1 MTAELKKQQQD
12 EVEQLDKAKKRMG
25 NLQSIVE
32 TQKSEIKK
40 LETTIQEAEAEKRNQ
55 RKELEGVIA
64 ERDILGTQ
72 LIRRSEELKNL
83 FEKIKLQQST
93 LKKGEI
99 QYRERVQDVGALR
112 DKIMALKKELGSATS
127 TVAHVGNLR
136 KEVHVLHRELMIEQI
151 KVTALQVELGNP
163 MNVHR
168 WRTLE
173 GTDPATY
180 AMLQKVKVLQKRL
193 IIKTEEVLERDALIA
208 EKEKLYVQLK
218 GILARQP
225 GPDVAEQLALY
236 SENLKEKTA
245 QMKHMQGELK
255 KYQEKVG
262 EAQDSVD
269 QKQSELDHV
278 RKSYMDERRREQSQ
292 QRMADAPA

>member
-1 MTAELKKQQQD
+1 MGKK
-12 EVEQLDKAKKRMG
+12 
-25 NLQSIVE
+25 N
-32 TQKSEIKK
+32 QK
-40 LETTIQEAEAEKRNQ
+40 
-55 RKELEGVIA
+55 KELEGVIA

-72 LIRRSEELKNL
+72 LIKRSDELKDL

-99 QYRERVQDVGALR
+99 QYKERVSDVGALR
-112 DKIMALKKELGSATS
+112 DKILVLRKELGSAQS

-151 KVTALQVELGNP
+151 KVTALQVELGTP

-180 AMLQKVKVLQKRL
+180 QMLQKVKSLQKRL
-193 IIKTEEVLERDALIA
+193 ILKTEEVLERDALIA

-236 SENLKEKTA
+236 AEKLKF
-245 QMKHMQGELK
+245 
-255 KYQEKVG
+255 
-262 EAQDSVD
+262 AQDDVER
-269 QKQSELDHV
+269 KQSELDHL
-278 RKSYMDERRREQSQ
+278 RKSYLDQRRQDLR
-292 QRMADAPA
+292 

>member
-112 DKIMALKKELGSATS
+112 DKIMALKKELGSATG

-136 KEVHVLHRELMIEQI
+136 KEVHVLHRELMLEQI

-180 AMLQKVKVLQKRL
+180 QMLQKVKSLQKRL
-193 IIKTEEVLERDALIA
+193 ILKTEEVLERDALIA

-236 SENLKEKTA
+236 AENLKEKTA

-255 KYQEKVG
+255 KYQEKV
-262 EAQDSVD
+262 ELAQDDVERR
-269 QKQSELDHV
+269 QSELDHL
-278 RKSYMDERRREQSQ
+278 RKSYLDKRRQDLKLQ
-292 QRMADAPA
+292 YQAPS